1 MYTTIN
7 HIDYKV
13 GIHDY
18 VFMLIGGNW
27 IKSTLTKL
35 ELYAREKE
43 AKAEDKRVREKA
55 RKDNAVQAIRNE
67 IPEHLRGFIFYRSKT
82 KTYSVHITKNRK
94 KPKVGE
100 TKTLIKAIRMQYS
113 EERKYKKAVIARTK
127 AENLTAS
134 QKAIMAGF
142 DTLMQVASL
151 TGMTTRNLNY
161 INRNKP
167 KVFETLLLSLNEEKV

>member
-67 IPEHLRGFIFYRSKT
+67 IPEH
-82 KTYSVHITKNRK
+82 
-94 KPKVGE
+94 
-100 TKTLIKAIRMQYS
+100 
-113 EERKYKKAVIARTK
+113 
-127 AENLTAS
+127 
-134 QKAIMAGF
+134 
-142 DTLMQVASL
+142 
-151 TGMTTRNLNY
+151 
-161 INRNKP
+161 
-167 KVFETLLLSLNEEKV
+167 